1 MIVVDASVAVK
12 WFVAEPDSAQAATIF
27 AAAERWSIPLVTADA
42 RLAAALA
49 ATPWRARVTLLRDWR
64 DPGEP

>member
-12 WFVAEPDSAQAATIF
+12 WFVAEADSAQAATIF
-27 AAAERWSIPLVTADA
+27 
-42 RLAAALA
+42 AAALA